1 MKKIIMDEAGKSY
14 WFDGRKL
21 EEIGKIET
29 LEPLWGNVIVRIGN
43 DVYSCKNGEFN
54 LLRENAGLI
63 PIVTSDDTK
72 QFYMQSGVLMFRE
85 KPDAKPIRLSE
96 LFKQNWE
103 KYLFPSKGA
112 PCFVLRDNNKNKYV
126 ESVYAINDNKDVVK
140 LKGDFRDFPEEG
152 NFVWNCRYYETFP
165 INAGEYGLKIW
176 PWKLIYKTDYYLV
189 LVAAR
194 HCFALFA
201 DGKFLD
207 LQNASAVVNT
217 EAADILTAENTCWH
231 LGVDF
236 IEEIVSCQFH
246 NESYSVRTDG
256 IVNFTTRIEL
266 GSAYIPSYEDEETL
280 YGIRNGH
287 YTTVNSNQE

>member
-1 MKKIIMDEAGKSY
+1 MKKIIMDGAGKSY

-29 LEPLWGNVIVRIGN
+29 MEPLWDNVIVSIGN
-43 DVYSCKNGEFN
+43 DIYSCKDGEFS
-54 LLRENAGLI
+54 LLHENAGLI
-63 PIVTSDDTK
+63 PIVSSDDTK

-85 KPDAKPIRLSE
+85 KPETKPIRLSE

-103 KYLFPSKGA
+103 KYLFASKGA
-112 PCFVLRDNNKNKYV
+112 PCFVLWDNNKNKHV
-126 ESVYAINDNKDVVK
+126 ESVYAVNDNKDVVK
-140 LKGDFRDFPEEG
+140 LEGNFRDFPEKG

-165 INAGEYGLKIW
+165 IKAGEYGLKIL

-189 LVAAR
+189 LVAAG

-201 DGKFLD
+201 DGTFRS
-207 LQNASAVVNT
+207 LQDASAVVNT
-217 EAADILTAENTCWH
+217 ETADILTAEKTCWH

-246 NESYSVRTDG
+246 NESYVVCSSGNVC
-256 IVNFTTRIEL
+256 FTERIEL
-266 GSAYIPSYEDEETL
+266 GSAYIPPYEDSDTL
-280 YGIRNGH
+280 YGIRDGH
-287 YTTVNSNQE
+287 YTIVNSDQE